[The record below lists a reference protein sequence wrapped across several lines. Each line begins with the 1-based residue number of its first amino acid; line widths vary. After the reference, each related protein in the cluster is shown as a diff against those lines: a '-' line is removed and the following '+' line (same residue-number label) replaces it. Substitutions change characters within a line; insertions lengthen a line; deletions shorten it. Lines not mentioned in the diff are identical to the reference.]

1 MKIPLFD
8 LLRKEH
14 QEIVRIFESM
24 SKGTEKV
31 RQSALHQLQKQLMA
45 HLKAEEASFYPN
57 LEDELETKML
67 ALETY
72 EEHHVAEIL
81 FKELKALNFADAEWI
96 AKLTVLKEIVEHHIS
111 EEETEVF
118 KVAEKIFK
126 EDDFSDMYKEFQIK
140 KDAWIKKAA

>member
-57 LEDELETKML
+57 LEDEPETKML
-67 ALETY
+67 ALEAY
-72 EEHHVAEIL
+72 ENICCRDP
-81 FKELKALNFADAEWI
+81 F
-96 AKLTVLKEIVEHHIS
+96 
-111 EEETEVF
+111 
-118 KVAEKIFK
+118 
-126 EDDFSDMYKEFQIK
+126 
-140 KDAWIKKAA
+140 